1 MEMEKKRKEAKK
13 RVDELKGFYIHL
25 LVYIVVN
32 LFIMLTVVYQKSA
45 DGENPFDWPLL
56 VTPLFW
62 GIGLGIHAAN
72 VFGFGLLLG
81 KNWEERMIRK
91 YMDEDRREAEKYR
104 NEP

>member
-1 MEMEKKRKEAKK
+1 METEDRRKQAKK
-13 RVDELKGFYIHL
+13 RVEEIKGFYIHL
-25 LVYIVVN
+25 SVYILVN
-32 LFIMLTVVYQKSA
+32 LFIIISIVYNQYA
-45 DGENPFDWPLL
+45 DGEPLFGWPML

-72 VFGFGLLLG
+72 VFGMGLLLG

>member
-1 MEMEKKRKEAKK
+1 METEDKRKQAKK

-25 LVYIVVN
+25 SVYIVVN
-32 LFIMLTVVYQKSA
+32 LFIMLSIMFQLSA
-45 DGENPFDWPLL
+45 EGRSPFGWPLL

-104 NEP
+104 KEP

>member
-1 MEMEKKRKEAKK
+1 MDTEDKRKQAKK

-25 LVYIVVN
+25 SVYIVVN
-32 LFIMLTVVYQKSA
+32 LFIMLSIMYQLSTQ
-45 DGENPFDWPLL
+45 GRTPFGWPLL

-104 NEP
+104 KKP